1 MQCQRSDFAF
11 AKPLR
16 LLNAAQYRAVF
27 DSAPVRA
34 AQPQFLILARPNE
47 LEHPRLGLV
56 IAKKHVRNATDRNR
70 IKRIARETF
79 RLRQHEL
86 FPLDAVVLARG
97 GAGELDNAA
106 LSKIFNKLWHKL
118 DQRARDPQPPQD
130 RRHTGNKPKRRKPG
144 GKASG
149 KIGKPPSQTP
159 AQSPAG
165 APAKKTESD
174 Q

>member
-1 MQCQRSDFAF
+1 MQSPRSDFGF

-27 DSAPVRA
+27 ESAPVRA
-34 AQPQFLILARPNE
+34 AQPQFLILARPND

-56 IAKKHVRNATDRNR
+56 IAKKHVRNASDRNR

-79 RLRQHEL
+79 RLQQHQL

-97 GAGELDNAA
+97 GAGELDKAT
-106 LSKIFNKLWHKL
+106 LTKIFNKLWRKL
-118 DQRARDPQPPQD
+118 DQRARNPESQPP
-130 RRHTGNKPKRRKPG
+130 PKGKSRGRQQNRKG
-144 GKASG
+144 R
-149 KIGKPPSQTP
+149 GKPTAQTEP
-159 AQSPAG
+159 QQKRSP
-165 APAKKTESD
+165 

>member
-1 MQCQRSDFAF
+1 MQCPRSDFAF

-47 LEHPRLGLV
+47 LGHPRLGLV

-79 RLRQHEL
+79 RLQQHQL
-86 FPLDAVVLARG
+86 YPLDAVVLARA
-97 GAGELDNAA
+97 GAGDLDKDA
-106 LSKIFNKLWHKL
+106 LAKIFNKLWRRL
-118 DQRARDPQPPQD
+118 DQRARNPQPEQQAQQRPP
-130 RRHTGNKPKRRKPG
+130 RAPRGKGRKGSGNKNTAEQP
-144 GKASG
+144 
-149 KIGKPPSQTP
+149 T
-159 AQSPAG
+159 QSPHSAG
-165 APAKKTESD
+165 TGHQESGS
-174 Q
+174 

>member
-1 MQCQRSDFAF
+1 MQCPRSDFAF

-34 AQPQFLILARPNE
+34 AQPQFLILARPND
-47 LEHPRLGLV
+47 LGHPRLGLV

-79 RLRQHEL
+79 RLRQHTL
-86 FPLDAVVLARG
+86 FPLDAVVLARA

-106 LSKIFNKLWHKL
+106 LAKIFDKLWRKL
-118 DQRARDPQPPQD
+118 DQRARNPQPDNGGTRPQ
-130 RRHTGNKPKRRKPG
+130 RGKKKRSTGSRPQKAPG
-144 GKASG
+144 PGK
-149 KIGKPPSQTP
+149 Q
-159 AQSPAG
+159 Q
-165 APAKKTESD
+165 
-174 Q
+174 

>member
-1 MQCQRSDFAF
+1 MQCSRSDFAF

-47 LEHPRLGLV
+47 LDHPRLGLV

-106 LSKIFNKLWHKL
+106 LGKIFSKLWRKL
-118 DQRARDPQPPQD
+118 DQRARNPQSES
-130 RRHTGNKPKRRKPG
+130 N
-144 GKASG
+144 ASRS
-149 KIGKPPSQTP
+149 GKPPRRKSTNARRGP
-159 AQSPAG
+159 KKAG
-165 APAKKTESD
+165 PAPAESPNTPGSKP
-174 Q
+174 

>member
-1 MQCQRSDFAF
+1 MQCSRSDFAF

-16 LLNAAQYRAVF
+16 LLNAAHYRAVF

-47 LEHPRLGLV
+47 LPHPRLGLV

-79 RLRQHEL
+79 RLRQNEL
-86 FPLDAVVLARG
+86 FPLDAVVLARA

-106 LSKIFNKLWHKL
+106 LAKIFNKLWRKL
-118 DQRARDPQPPQD
+118 DQRARNPQTQQSGPRGGKGGGKRPP
-130 RRHTGNKPKRRKPG
+130 RRKTAGNKVKTDSG
-144 GKASG
+144 GENN
-149 KIGKPPSQTP
+149 P
-159 AQSPAG
+159 
-165 APAKKTESD
+165 
-174 Q
+174 

>member
-47 LEHPRLGLV
+47 LDHPRLGLV

-86 FPLDAVVLARG
+86 FPLDAIVLARG
-97 GAGELDNAA
+97 GAGELDNTA
-106 LSKIFNKLWHKL
+106 LTKIFRKLWRKL
-118 DQRARDPQPPQD
+118 DQRARNPQPDNPA
-130 RRHTGNKPKRRKPG
+130 TGKPRGAHQKKKKGSGKSAETKSAKTGSPG
-144 GKASG
+144 GQ
-149 KIGKPPSQTP
+149 P
-159 AQSPAG
+159 
-165 APAKKTESD
+165 
-174 Q
+174 

>member
-1 MQCQRSDFAF
+1 MQCPRSDFAF

-86 FPLDAVVLARG
+86 FPLDAVILARA

-106 LSKIFNKLWHKL
+106 LHKIFGKLWRKL
-118 DQRARDPQPPQD
+118 DQRARNPQPDNGGSNRPRNQ
-130 RRHTGNKPKRRKPG
+130 RG
-144 GKASG
+144 GKKRGANG
-149 KIGKPPSQTP
+149 GKPRATS
-159 AQSPAG
+159 SPG
-165 APAKKTESD
+165 D
-174 Q
+174 QP

>member
-1 MQCQRSDFAF
+1 MQCPRSDFAF

-86 FPLDAVVLARG
+86 FPLDCIVLARG

-106 LSKIFNKLWHKL
+106 LTKVFSKLWRKL
-118 DQRARDPQPPQD
+118 DQRARNPQPDNPK
-130 RRHTGNKPKRRKPG
+130 TGKHRGQQRAKKNSAGGGTNKPSPRRG
-144 GKASG
+144 
-149 KIGKPPSQTP
+149 
-159 AQSPAG
+159 QS
-165 APAKKTESD
+165 
-174 Q
+174 

>member
-1 MQCQRSDFAF
+1 MQCPRSDFAF

-27 DSAPVRA
+27 DCAPVRA
-34 AQPQFLILARPNE
+34 AQPQFLILARPND
-47 LEHPRLGLV
+47 LDHPRLGLV
-56 IAKKHVRNATDRNR
+56 IAKKHVRNACDRNR

-106 LSKIFNKLWHKL
+106 LGKIFNKLWRKL
-118 DQRARDPQPPQD
+118 DQRARNPQPENARPPQPSRGKA
-130 RRHTGNKPKRRKPG
+130 RRDKKKTSPAPAPQPTPEQPG
-144 GKASG
+144 GT
-149 KIGKPPSQTP
+149 Q
-159 AQSPAG
+159 
-165 APAKKTESD
+165 
-174 Q
+174 

>member
-1 MQCQRSDFAF
+1 MQCSRSDFAF

-16 LLNAAQYRAVF
+16 LLNAAHYRAVF

-47 LEHPRLGLV
+47 LSHPRLGLV

-79 RLRQHEL
+79 RLRQNDL
-86 FPLDAVVLARG
+86 FPLDAVVLARA

-106 LSKIFNKLWHKL
+106 LAKIFNKLWRKL
-118 DQRARDPQPPQD
+118 DQRARNPQPEQP
-130 RRHTGNKPKRRKPG
+130 GPKRGSRGGKRPPRRKPAANKG
-144 GKASG
+144 GQTA
-149 KIGKPPSQTP
+149 PP
-159 AQSPAG
+159 
-165 APAKKTESD
+165 ESD
-174 Q
+174 SGGENTP

>member
-1 MQCQRSDFAF
+1 MQCPRSDFAF

-47 LEHPRLGLV
+47 LGHPRLGLV

-79 RLRQHEL
+79 RLQQHQL
-86 FPLDAVVLARG
+86 FPLDAVVLARA
-97 GAGELDNAA
+97 GAGDLDKDVLA
-106 LSKIFNKLWHKL
+106 KVFNKLWRRL
-118 DQRARDPQPPQD
+118 DQRARNPQQAQQRPPKAQRGRGRKANGNKNAAEQPAQPPRSPNSTHQE
-130 RRHTGNKPKRRKPG
+130 
-144 GKASG
+144 SG
-149 KIGKPPSQTP
+149 S
-159 AQSPAG
+159 
-165 APAKKTESD
+165 
-174 Q
+174 